1 MKLKVELCLCLTV
14 LGLILRLLLT
24 VVSGAVIQLLTTRSI
39 ARWPIAAEL
48 VWFNIISYP
57 FNTQM
62 DEQTLICKV

>member
-1 MKLKVELCLCLTV
+1 MLVFDCFGAYFTFAVDC
-14 LGLILRLLLT
+14 

-48 VWFNIISYP
+48 VRFNIISYP